1 MPQTNLFTLDVH
13 DVTDILRSML
23 NPPTSIPPTPPVC
36 LVALDC
42 NWGPP
47 VSGRFDTDFLQVWAA
62 ADTRLKPKRVCL
74 VGARDNSG
82 WNIKLDLAPVST
94 IRVNTPVGEKEMEL
108 YFAAL
113 HSQHDFPNQFVIHM
127 EDEGGSIYYDNN
139 GGYGVNYRLV
149 AYQGRMTSAVI
160 GDPAKAGPG
169 APNGAIW
176 LLPKF
181 TSYVLAAR
189 SGSD

>member
-1 MPQTNLFTLDVH
+1 MLQTNLFTLNARDVA
-13 DVTDILRSML
+13 DILK
-23 NPPTSIPPTPPVC
+23 SIGRPPVC

-62 ADTRLKPKRVCL
+62 AATSLKPKRVSL
-74 VGARDNSG
+74 WGESLWPARDNSE
-82 WNIKLDLAPVST
+82 WNIEVNLNPVST
-94 IRVNTPVGEKEMEL
+94 EGEMLLFFSEL
-108 YFAAL
+108 G
-113 HSQHDFPNQFVIHM
+113 SRSEFPDQFVIRM
-127 EDEGGSIYYDNN
+127 ESEDGSVFYDNN

-149 AYQGRMTSAVI
+149 RCGGRMTSAVV
-160 GDPAKAGPG
+160 GDGAKTGPG

-176 LLPKF
+176 RLPKF

-189 SGSD
+189 SKNDSA